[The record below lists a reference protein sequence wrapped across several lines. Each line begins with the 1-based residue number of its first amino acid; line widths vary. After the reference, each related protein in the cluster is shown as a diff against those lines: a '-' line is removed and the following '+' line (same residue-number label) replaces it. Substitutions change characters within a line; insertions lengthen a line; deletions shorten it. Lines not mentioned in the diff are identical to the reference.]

1 MKICCRRWRL
11 SETTAQTISK
21 TGADSTTDAAN
32 AGQNQGGHNWGND
45 QPEPPHRTAFI
56 CKKCKNKIKKI
67 RFGENLLFD
76 VLQVATISAHWS
88 FVVQLPPQNLDQASF
103 TTFLVSS
110 QKASAPLCSSSWSKC
125 LDPADNCHC
134 QEIEISCLMS
144 TFTCVSIDDHS
155 SNCYQQETRQQLN
168 IQHFVKV
175 SEIISPIMIT
185 SAGFWDHF
193 IFINCYLVTLSIL
206 ALLLIHCKLYSCI
219 HTLSVTRITTNCF
232 KLTKTD

>member
-1 MKICCRRWRL
+1 M
-11 SETTAQTISK
+11 
-21 TGADSTTDAAN
+21 
-32 AGQNQGGHNWGND
+32 
-45 QPEPPHRTAFI
+45 
-56 CKKCKNKIKKI
+56 
-67 RFGENLLFD
+67 
-76 VLQVATISAHWS
+76 ATISAHWS

-125 LDPADNCHC
+125 LDPAENCHC
-134 QEIEISCLMS
+134 QEIEISCLKS

-232 KLTKTD
+232 KLTKTDYHVTLSLLYLAAAWGTKPVWTLFHRIHHHHIINAMKTLTDFLASGNNSRPRICSIRFWFCKNVFI